1 MAGGDQIVHR
11 HRGIV
16 RIRFHLG
23 NPNNLSRALHQTWL
37 VSTGFA
43 SPSRYATAPAYGFV
57 LPVGTD
63 YLSTFGMIRSGAS
76 CSLPISLAFIVVELS
91 RMALSYFSGSAARLP
106 HLRRCYHTQSVTLAA
121 VVISF
126 NSLVDID
133 FEVSPQLRK
142 FCQPHFYG
150 GKPDC

>member
-1 MAGGDQIVHR
+1 M
-11 HRGIV
+11 
-16 RIRFHLG
+16 
-23 NPNNLSRALHQTWL
+23 
-37 VSTGFA
+37 
-43 SPSRYATAPAYGFV
+43 SPCRP
-57 LPVGTD
+57 D
-63 YLSTFGMIRSGAS
+63 YIFTLTISSKGVS

-106 HLRRCYHTQSVTLAA
+106 HLHRCYHTQSVTLAA

-133 FEVSPQLRK
+133 LEVSPQLRK
-142 FCQPHFYG
+142 FCQPLFGG